1 MHLTLPDSTPV
12 TEFLTGLGIP
22 HRLFRHLGPVTSLE
36 QAARER
42 GQRPG
47 QVVRSLV
54 FRLSPRSGQQAGE
67 VKYVMVLVAGPA
79 QVSWPALRSYLGQ
92 SRLTTASEAEVL
104 AVTGYPIGAV
114 SPLGLPSPMRTLV
127 DHSVLREEEV
137 SIGSG
142 QRHATVILKTADL
155 LKALGQVEVGE
166 FTAQKG

>member
-1 MHLTLPDSTPV
+1 VVIIACRMTTSDSTPV
-12 TEFLTGLGIP
+12 TEALLALNIP
-22 HRLFRHLGPVTSLE
+22 HRFFRHPGPVASIE

-54 FRLSPRSGQQAGE
+54 FRLGE
-67 VKYVMVLVAGPA
+67 GNFVMVLVAGPA
-79 QVSWPALRSYLGQ
+79 QVSWPALRAYLGQ

-114 SPLGLPSPMRTLV
+114 SPVGLPTPLRVLV
-127 DHSVLREEEV
+127 DPSVLREEEV

-142 QRHATVILKTADL
+142 ERYATVILKTADL
-155 LKALGQVEVGE
+155 LKSLGQVEVGD
-166 FTAQKG
+166 FT

>member
-1 MHLTLPDSTPV
+1 MRDTTPV
-12 TEFLTGLGIP
+12 TEILSGLSIP
-22 HRLFRHLGPVTSLE
+22 HRLFRHPGPVASLE

-54 FRLSPRSGQQAGE
+54 FRLSPRSGQQSGE
-67 VKYVMVLVAGPA
+67 VKFVMVLVAGPA
-79 QVSWPALRSYLGQ
+79 QVSWPALRAYLGQ

-114 SPLGLPSPMRTLV
+114 SPLGLPSPLRILV
-127 DHSVLREEEV
+127 DQSVLQEEEV

-142 QRHATVILKTADL
+142 QRHAAVILKTADL
-155 LKALGQVEVGE
+155 LKALGQVDAGD
-166 FTAQKG
+166 FTSPKG